1 MNLMTMNKKKR
12 TSTNLIIVRMDITTR
27 GLEVSSQN
35 KRLMSNLMGNS
46 MGRRK
51 TKWIRNPIN
60 TVTEEDEF
68 SYINFLLL
76 II

>member
-1 MNLMTMNKKKR
+1 MTMNKKKR